1 MFISGTYDTLTDRGL
16 MLHIEGLCSQ
26 VALTTQ
32 RRFMFISVTYDT
44 LIARGLML
52 HREGLCS

>member
-1 MFISGTYDTLTDRGL
+1 
-16 MLHIEGLCSQ
+16 MLHIKGLCSQ

-32 RRFMFISVTYDT
+32 RRFMFISGTYDT